1 MHSLQMDDFIL
12 YMTEGFYHVM
22 NFNVG
27 AYDHVLFFILIA
39 VPFLFNS
46 WKKLIG
52 LSLAFTV
59 GHILSLLL
67 VIYGKVTFNSSYIEF
82 LIVVTIVVA
91 ALYNIFTAG
100 NRHRDNHN
108 WITMIIA
115 LFFGIVHGFGFAN
128 GFKMLAAG
136 AESKL
141 LMLLEFAL
149 GIELGQLLV
158 ILVVIILNFIFTGI
172 FRFNKKEWVQIIS
185 SIVLG
190 MVIPLLIVRWI
201 F

>member
-1 MHSLQMDDFIL
+1 MDDFIL
-12 YMTEGFYHVM
+12 YVSEGFYHVM

-52 LSLAFTV
+52 LSLAFTI
-59 GHILSLLL
+59 GHIISMLL
-67 VIYGKVTFNSSYIEF
+67 VIYGSVMFNSSYIEF
-82 LIVVTIVVA
+82 LIVVTIAIA

-100 NRHRDNHN
+100 NRHRDNNN
-108 WITMIIA
+108 WVTLIVA
-115 LFFGIVHGFGFAN
+115 LFFGLVHGFGFAN
-128 GFKMLAAG
+128 GFKMLDSG

-141 LMLLEFAL
+141 LMLIEFAL

-158 ILVVIILNFIFTGI
+158 IFIVLVFNFMFTGL
-172 FRFNKKEWVQIIS
+172 FRFNKNEWIQIIS

-190 MVIPLLIVRWI
+190 MVIPLLIVRWM

>member
-1 MHSLQMDDFIL
+1 MDDFIL
-12 YMTEGFYHVM
+12 YVTEGFNHVM

-27 AYDHVLFFILIA
+27 AYDHLLFFILIA

-46 WKKLIG
+46 WKRLIG
-52 LSLAFTV
+52 LSLTFTL
-59 GHILSLLL
+59 GHIVSLLL
-67 VIYGKVTFNSSYIEF
+67 VTYGKVTFNSSFIEF
-82 LIVVTIVVA
+82 MIVFTIAIA
-91 ALYNIFTAG
+91 AIYNIFTAG

-108 WITMIIA
+108 WITMIVA
-115 LFFGIVHGFGFAN
+115 LFFGLIHGFGFGS

-136 AESKL
+136 AQSKL

-158 ILVVIILNFIFTGI
+158 IFVVLLLNFIFTGL

-185 SIVLG
+185 AIILG
-190 MVIPLLIVRWI
+190 MVLPLLMVRWI

>member
-1 MHSLQMDDFIL
+1 MDDFIL
-12 YMTEGFYHVM
+12 YVTEGFNHVM

-27 AYDHVLFFILIA
+27 AYDHLLFFILIA

-46 WKKLIG
+46 WKRLIG
-52 LSLAFTV
+52 LSLSFTL
-59 GHILSLLL
+59 GHIVSLLL
-67 VIYGKVTFNSSYIEF
+67 VTYAKVTFNSSFIEF
-82 LIVVTIVVA
+82 MIVVTIAIA
-91 ALYNIFTAG
+91 AIYNIFTAG

-108 WITMIIA
+108 WITMIVA
-115 LFFGIVHGFGFAN
+115 LFFGLIHGFGFGS

-136 AESKL
+136 AQSKL

-158 ILVVIILNFIFTGI
+158 IFVVLILNFIFTGL

-185 SIVLG
+185 AIVLG
-190 MVIPLLIVRWI
+190 MVLPLLMLRWI

>member
-1 MHSLQMDDFIL
+1 MDDFIL
-12 YMTEGFYHVM
+12 YVKEGFYHVM

-27 AYDHVLFFILIA
+27 AYDHVLFFILMA

-46 WKKLIG
+46 WKKLLG

-67 VIYGKVTFNSSYIEF
+67 VIYGKVSFNSSYIEF
-82 LIVVTIVVA
+82 LIVVTIA
-91 ALYNIFTAG
+91 ITALYNIFTAG
-100 NRHRDNHN
+100 KRHRDNHN
-108 WITMIIA
+108 WITMIFA
-115 LFFGIVHGFGFAN
+115 LFFGLIHGFGFSS

-136 AESKL
+136 AESDL

-149 GIELGQLLV
+149 GLELGQLLIILV
-158 ILVVIILNFIFTGI
+158 ILILNFIFTGI

-185 SIVLG
+185 SIILG
-190 MVIPLLIVRWI
+190 MILPLLIVRWI

>member
-1 MHSLQMDDFIL
+1 MDDFIL
-12 YMTEGFYHVM
+12 YVSEGFYHVM

-52 LSLAFTV
+52 LSLAFTI
-59 GHILSLLL
+59 GHIISMLL
-67 VIYGKVTFNSSYIEF
+67 VIYGSVMFNSSYIEF
-82 LIVVTIVVA
+82 LIVVTIAIA

-100 NRHRDNHN
+100 NRHRDNNN
-108 WITMIIA
+108 WVTLIVA
-115 LFFGIVHGFGFAN
+115 LFFGLVHGFGFAN
-128 GFKMLAAG
+128 GFKMLASG

-141 LMLLEFAL
+141 LMLIEFAL

-158 ILVVIILNFIFTGI
+158 IFIVLVFNFMFTGL
-172 FRFNKKEWVQIIS
+172 FRFNKNEWIQIIS

-190 MVIPLLIVRWI
+190 MVIPLLIVRWM

>member
-1 MHSLQMDDFIL
+1 MDDFIL
-12 YMTEGFYHVM
+12 YVSEGFYHVM

-52 LSLAFTV
+52 LSLAFTI
-59 GHILSLLL
+59 GHIISLLL
-67 VIYGKVTFNSSYIEF
+67 VIYGSVTFNSSYIEF
-82 LIVVTIVVA
+82 LIVVTIAIA

-100 NRHRDNHN
+100 NRHRDHNN
-108 WITMIIA
+108 WITLIVA
-115 LFFGIVHGFGFAN
+115 LFFGLVHGFGFAN
-128 GFKMLAAG
+128 GFKMLASG

-158 ILVVIILNFIFTGI
+158 IFIVLVLNFIFTGL

-190 MVIPLLIVRWI
+190 MVIPLLIVRWM

>member
-1 MHSLQMDDFIL
+1 MEDFIL
-12 YMTEGFYHVM
+12 YVTEGFNHVM

-39 VPFLFNS
+39 IPFLFNS
-46 WKKLIG
+46 WKRLIG
-52 LSLAFTV
+52 LSLSFTA
-59 GHILSLLL
+59 GHIVSLLF
-67 VIYGKVTFNSSYIEF
+67 VIYGKLTFSSSYIEF
-82 LIVVTIVVA
+82 LIVVTIAIA
-91 ALYNIFTAG
+91 AIYNIFTAG
-100 NRHRDNHN
+100 NRQRDNHN
-108 WITMIIA
+108 WITMMVA
-115 LFFGIVHGFGFAN
+115 LFFGLIHGFGFGS

-136 AESKL
+136 AQSKL

-158 ILVVIILNFIFTGI
+158 IFVVLLLNFIFTRL

-185 SIVLG
+185 AIILG
-190 MVIPLLIVRWI
+190 MVLPLLMVRWV